1 MLVGHQRTRLIPKT
15 ALLSWMSFL
24 LISSLFAA
32 DDKPKLPDG
41 PGKATTVRL
50 CSVCHAPEIVMNRRE
65 SAEGW
70 NAVLVDMIARGAKG
84 SDDEFGEIV
93 DYLVANFPKTA
104 ASNKVNVNQASAKEL
119 TAGLEIA
126 EKQATAIVEYREAK
140 GKFKSIEDLLRVP
153 GIDTAAIEAKKSKLE
168 F

>member
-1 MLVGHQRTRLIPKT
+1 MFFGQQRTRSIRKA
-15 ALLSWMSFL
+15 ALLAGVSFL
-24 LISSLFAA
+24 MVSRSFAA
-32 DDKPKLPDG
+32 DDKPKLPEG

-50 CSVCHAPEIVMNRRE
+50 CAICQPPEIVMNRRE

-70 NAVLVDMIARGAKG
+70 NAVVVDMIARGAKG
-84 SDDEFGEIV
+84 TDDEFGEIV
-93 DYLVANFPKTA
+93 DYLVANFSKTVPI
-104 ASNKVNVNQASAKEL
+104 NKINVNEASAKDL
-119 TAGLEIA
+119 TAALEIA

-140 GKFKSIEDLLRVP
+140 GKFKSIDDLLRVP